1 MIIRAY
7 GFVGYDVE
15 EEAKAAV
22 AEMDRKDFKGRQL
35 NVEISGGRPRTNLK
49 NGKDTTKLHVSGKY
63 KIFKEKVKIIFVYYH
78 FKPF

>member
-63 KIFKEKVKIIFVYYH
+63 KKTIKTRLKY
-78 FKPF
+78 

>member
-49 NGKDTTKLHVSGKY
+49 NGKDTTKLHVSGKH
-63 KIFKEKVKIIFVYYH
+63 KILRHFGVLRLEKKIDG
-78 FKPF
+78 PF

>member
-63 KIFKEKVKIIFVYYH
+63 KIFKGEVKIIFVYYH

>member
-63 KIFKEKVKIIFVYYH
+63 KIFKGGK
-78 FKPF
+78 